1 MRKSIKKYLYVT
13 AVVFLFSA
21 CADSAVEENS
31 SSSDASGGSTAT
43 ATATSSSGS
52 SSGSSSS
59 SSSSSS
65 SGSGS
70 SSSSSG
76 ISSTSSLETLSE
88 AYSASSPIFEIDSS
102 VGILE
107 LSGLSSGQ
115 SVYMI
120 KTNPSSTAISASY
133 TRYVSSAEGIS
144 LSSGNVPST
153 SSSSSSGGTPSSAPW
168 SHGHGSNHCRTL
180 SLNENLEPAG
190 LISSSRAASSS
201 LSAATQITPL
211 VGETTKSIYVD
222 NDSDI
227 STFKSRTS
235 TLRAVGEY
243 CYVWVVGDTSSST
256 YWTDESLSSGGE
268 GEQINSEIA
277 QSIAD
282 NFDKIY
288 PMVRNVFGNES
299 DNLIYGGKQYSMETY
314 SDTGCKVNIVV
325 YDIGMDYS
333 SSSGG
338 DVVGYFYA
346 KDYYKGSSQSV
357 YKYSNGGKY
366 FYIDA
371 YYAANYTSMVFSTL
385 AHEFQHM
392 VDWGVKY
399 MEQDISTE
407 TWFNE
412 MLSMLCEDMMKQY
425 LEENNSDFSDDD
437 SPLSRLPMFNR
448 HYYDTGLEYKTS
460 GTYDVYYSYANNY
473 AFGAWLLRNYG
484 GMSLLNK
491 LSTNAY
497 ADIDSIVNATGLS
510 MEELLKEYG
519 KACLINEAGSGFN
532 LTVTSE
538 DYSWDGYKYPLDA
551 IDLWSLEE
559 YLPDLY
565 ETCSSSSSYSNFYTF
580 DGPLYFGYDKQQ
592 EIRPYGFTLSKVG
605 TATDSEVKITFST
618 GSSSG
623 SQKLY
628 VLVAD

>member
-1 MRKSIKKYLYVT
+1 MSMRKSIRKYLYVAT
-13 AVVFLFSA
+13 IVFLFSA
-21 CADSAVEENS
+21 CTDSVVEENS
-31 SSSDASGGSTAT
+31 SSEGISTGSASTASS
-43 ATATSSSGS
+43 TSSSGS
-52 SSGSSSS
+52 SSSDSGISSSS
-59 SSSSSS
+59 SQ
-65 SGSGS
+65 
-70 SSSSSG
+70 
-76 ISSTSSLETLSE
+76 ETLTE
-88 AYSASSPIFEIDSS
+88 TYSASSCIFEIDST
-102 VGILE
+102 VGTLE

-115 SVYMI
+115 AVYMI
-120 KTNPSSTAISASY
+120 KTNPTDSAISAAY

-144 LSSGNVPST
+144 LSSGNVSSSST
-153 SSSSSSGGTPSSAPW
+153 SSSSGGTSASSPW

-180 SLNENLEPAG
+180 SLNENLNPAS
-190 LISSSRAASSS
+190 LISSSRASSSS
-201 LSAATQITPL
+201 LYAATQISP
-211 VGETTKSIYVD
+211 VVDETTKSIYVD

-235 TLRAVGEY
+235 TLRALGEY
-243 CYVWVVGDTSSST
+243 CYVWVVGDSSST
-256 YWTDESLSSGGE
+256 TYWTEESLSSGSG

-314 SDTGCKVNIVV
+314 SDTGTKVNIVV

-346 KDYYKGSSQSV
+346 KDYYTGSSQSV
-357 YKYSNGGKY
+357 CKYSNSGKY

-371 YYAANYTSMVFSTL
+371 YYSANYTSMVFSTL

-425 LEENNSDFSDDD
+425 LEENNCDFSDDD
-437 SPLSRLPMFNR
+437 SPLSRLPMFNC

-484 GMSLLNK
+484 GMALLNK
-491 LSTNAY
+491 LSTNAF
-497 ADIDSIVNATGLS
+497 ADIDSIENATGFS
-510 MEELLKEYG
+510 METLLKEYG
-519 KACLINEAGSGFN
+519 KACLINESGSGFN
-532 LTVTSE
+532 LAVDSE
-538 DYSWDGYKYPLDA
+538 DYSWEGYNYPLDA
-551 IDLWSLEE
+551 INLWSLEE
-559 YLPDLY
+559 SLPDLY
-565 ETCSSSSSYSNFYTF
+565 ETCSSSSSYSSFYTF
-580 DGPLYFGYDKQQ
+580 DGPVYFGYNKQQ

-605 TATDSEVKITFST
+605 TVTDSEAEITFST
-618 GSSSG
+618 GTSSG
-623 SQKLY
+623 SQKVYILIT
-628 VLVAD
+628 D